1 MALQMSWQQPH
12 QQRRKAPLGLKNLGN
27 SCYLNSVLQ
36 CLCYTPPL
44 GQFCLSSQHSSH
56 CKNWAVGG
64 EKECPFCILERQI
77 TRCLSFEG
85 AVEAPSKIHK
95 CLTLFADSF
104 RWGRQEDAHEF
115 LRYVIDACHNTCLKL
130 LNKSVTGKEN
140 AIPVGSG
147 ANTVMKEIF
156 GGALLS
162 QVKCLSCKGES
173 NKNDEM
179 MDISLDLCQS
189 YSLNDALGRF
199 FQSELLDGNNK
210 YSCGNC
216 KKLTVARKQM
226 FILRAPNVLVIQL
239 KRFEAINGGKINRN
253 IDFQEGLVLSRFM
266 STRSQDPQPEY
277 NLFGSIVHAGCS
289 RESGH
294 YYAYVK
300 DASGRW
306 YCCNDAYVSPSSSQ
320 DVLSEKVYILFYI
333 RSNQNQT
340 SGKPTL
346 SSSAGKLPDCNRNDL
361 PPCLKTAVQKPNEI
375 SKPDIKQN
383 GGIPVKA
390 VSTFVKTGKQPS
402 TPSTQSKNSSLK
414 NFEIRSVAANGNGNH
429 IHHSGPNGRSNVLE
443 EAHADK
449 KNEVQPVGC
458 GVDESRIVQRTKT
471 LTASNLNGTN
481 GSVSSSVVDHSKQPI
496 SSGSNG
502 TLTKDQVKLE
512 EYDTNRTHTM
522 ASSRGENES
531 EHASSNM
538 VGTCNAG
545 LKRKSDNEER
555 SDTSLQPGQ
564 KSCNLTGKNGQL
576 QSSYPSKHSPEE
588 LEKLKE
594 VLAGGVRADLQSC
607 GWVDKV
613 DAFMS
618 ARKKLCRS
626 TMGNLCSDTELRER
640 LIKDAKRDFISQIPE
655 SLKEHL
661 IGRVTNFFLKGTF
674 LSKDEG

>member
-1 MALQMSWQQPH
+1 MALQMSWQQPN

-44 GQFCLSSQHSSH
+44 GQFCLSSQHSSR

-85 AVEAPSKIHK
+85 PSEAPSKIHK

-115 LRYVIDACHNTCLKL
+115 LRYVIDACHNSCLKL
-130 LNKSVTGKEN
+130 LTKSVPGKEN
-140 AIPVGSG
+140 ACPVGSG

-173 NKNDEM
+173 NKTDEM
-179 MDISLDLCQS
+179 MDISLDLFQCS
-189 YSLNDALGRF
+189 SLNDALGRF
-199 FQSELLDGNNK
+199 FQSEVLDGNNK
-210 YSCGNC
+210 YSCSNC

-277 NLFGSIVHAGCS
+277 NLFGSIVHSGYS

-306 YCCNDAYVSPSSSQ
+306 YCCNDTYVSPSSSQ
-320 DVLSEKVYILFYI
+320 EVLSEKVYILFYI
-333 RSNQNQT
+333 RSNQNPI
-340 SGKPTL
+340 SGKPSL
-346 SSSAGKLPDCNRNDL
+346 SSSAGKSSDCNRNDL
-361 PPCLKTAVQKPNEI
+361 PPCLKTTVQKPNEI
-375 SKPDIKQN
+375 SKSATKQN
-383 GGIPVKA
+383 GGFPVKA
-390 VSTFVKTGKQPS
+390 VSTFVKTSKQPP
-402 TPSTQSKNSSLK
+402 TPSTQSKISSLN
-414 NFEIRSVAANGNGNH
+414 NFETAAANGNGNH
-429 IHHSGPNGRSNVLE
+429 IHLSGPNGRSNVLE
-443 EAHADK
+443 EARTDK
-449 KNEVQPVGC
+449 KKKVQPVGC
-458 GVDESRIVQRTKT
+458 GVDESRIVQRTK
-471 LTASNLNGTN
+471 NLNGIN
-481 GSVSSSVVDHSKQPI
+481 GSVSSSVVDHSKQLT

-502 TLTKDQVKLE
+502 TLTKDQVKLK

-522 ASSRGENES
+522 VISRGENES

-545 LKRKSDNEER
+545 MKRKLYNEER
-555 SDTSLQPGQ
+555 SDTSLQPSE

-576 QSSYPSKHSPEE
+576 QNSYPNKHSPEE

-626 TMGNLCSDTELRER
+626 TMGNLCSDNELRER
-640 LIKDAKRDFISQIPE
+640 LIKDAKRDFIPQIPE
-655 SLKEHL
+655 SLKELL
-661 IGRVTNFFLKGTF
+661 IGRVTNFFFKGTF
-674 LSKDEG
+674 SSKDEG